1 MIDIAKNCRYYSP
14 QFSPKDVPAFYDLS
28 GVTENAAVFQK
39 IMDVFIARYKAQMAA
54 GNGPT
59 VIVGYDARGFVVG
72 PPIALALGI
81 PFVLLR
87 KAGKNP
93 GPLVESSAYSKEY
106 AEHQPDKMCVRLGA
120 IIPGDR
126 VVLIDDLIATGGTVP
141 DFAFKIMNFAFKMMD
156 FVFQMMNFGR
166 PCPVSSCVTHWGLP
180 CDFLFKM
187 MDFAFKMMDFPLK
200 MMIQNAE
207 FLEPKGARV
216 RSNDRTAR
224 SRARI
229 PRPAPSS
236 DLD

>member
-1 MIDIAKNCRYYSP
+1 MIAD
-14 QFSPKDVPAFYDLS
+14 DLS

-106 AEHQPDKMCVRLGA
+106 AEHQPDRMCVRLGA
-120 IIPGDR
+120 IVPGDR
-126 VVLIDDLIATGGTVP
+126 VVLIDDLIATGGTALSGFELCDALGASVHEFAAMIELPDLGP
-141 DFAFKIMNFAFKMMD
+141 DFPGPHPGVKAIRAWEGGKFKTVPIFTVVDSTTIHA
-156 FVFQMMNFGR
+156 VR
-166 PCPVSSCVTHWGLP
+166 PLADDPAGWSEASKTSDMKEAGA
-180 CDFLFKM
+180 M
-187 MDFAFKMMDFPLK
+187 LK
-200 MMIQNAE
+200 KY
-207 FLEPKGARV
+207 PTVARV
-216 RSNDRTAR
+216 
-224 SRARI
+224 
-229 PRPAPSS
+229 
-236 DLD
+236 